1 LDDDRNNINSVS
13 IIKQIQRAVAPPDA
27 KIVVMVDGCSREVV
41 DSIKYQGLCV
51 SGLLVKPFEAQILQ
65 KTLLRFIKSGDAGFG
80 SSEVDYNEIVLSS
93 REVLVKVVD
102 CDIFVGVSFKGNIT
116 YSDAALIKKA
126 FFQSVLHRQVCHHCN
141 KYKRIARV
149 R

>member
-1 LDDDRNNINSVS
+1 VS
-13 IIKQIQRAVAPPDA
+13 ICHSVWQDYIYPYDIDLQIYEGSL
-27 KIVVMVDGCSREVV
+27 K
-41 DSIKYQGLCV
+41 
-51 SGLLVKPFEAQILQ
+51 
-65 KTLLRFIKSGDAGFG
+65 AGFG